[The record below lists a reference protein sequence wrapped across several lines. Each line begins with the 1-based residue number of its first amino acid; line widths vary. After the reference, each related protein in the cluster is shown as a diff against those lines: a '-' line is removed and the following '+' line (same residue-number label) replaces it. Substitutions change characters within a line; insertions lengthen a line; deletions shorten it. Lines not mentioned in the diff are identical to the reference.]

1 MASPAGAAMYPALAR
16 AEQAKA
22 EQTQRRGTGGKPSWA
37 NSTHPMWDVEPPRP
51 APGYA
56 IVPGLVSIRKR

>member
-1 MASPAGAAMYPALAR
+1 MSTPAASAMWPALAR

-22 EQTQRRGTGGKPSWA
+22 EPKPTQRSGGKPEWA